1 MKMKKAHKA
10 FIAVCVVILTAL
22 AASFSAS
29 AQVRTVTGKVV
40 DEKGQ
45 PVISAGVIV
54 QGTTNGTVTNLDGA
68 YSLRV
73 DGPAVLEISSVG
85 YVTAAVALG
94 KNQTVADVVLQE
106 DAMLLEDAVV
116 IGYGVQN
123 RRDVT
128 TAIASIKAEDFANK
142 PTSDFREAMAAK
154 MPGVQVLTLGG
165 QPDGNVAIH
174 VRGIQSAT
182 AGNKPLYVPAAPAAS
197 SS

>member
-1 MKMKKAHKA
+1 MEMKKAHKS
-10 FIAVCVVILTAL
+10 FIAVCVAFL
-22 AASFSAS
+22 AAFAACFTVS

-54 QGTTNGTVTNLDGA
+54 RGTSNGTVTNLDGV
-68 YSLRV
+68 YSLRL

-85 YVTAAVALG
+85 YVTEMVDIPSG
-94 KNQTVADVVLQE
+94 VTRADVVLKE

-128 TAIASIKAEDFANK
+128 TAIASIKGYDSRTKRA
-142 PTSDFREAMAAK
+142 
-154 MPGVQVLTLGG
+154 
-165 QPDGNVAIH
+165 
-174 VRGIQSAT
+174 
-182 AGNKPLYVPAAPAAS
+182 
-197 SS
+197 